1 MNPNFFVFFDQLEEH
16 LEIWFACEFVKRL
29 GKKFWGNSG
38 FVVTDLV
45 VGYGKQETRTIS

>member
-1 MNPNFFVFFDQLEEH
+1 MYLFDQIVEL
-16 LEIWFACEFVKRL
+16 LEICFACEFFKRL
-29 GKKFWGNSG
+29 SKKFCENSG